1 MSIILIYISK
11 NKFIIMKQ
19 YGDLIKSTNLS
30 KDEINLL
37 REKFVVEYSKKKG
50 WDNTN
55 LSATQ
60 MMEIVEQKQYKTP
73 GLIHS

>member
-1 MSIILIYISK
+1 MR
-11 NKFIIMKQ
+11 Q
-19 YGDLIKSTNLS
+19 DGDLIKSTNLS

-50 WDNTN
+50 WDSTN

-73 GLIHS
+73 GLLHS